1 MRIELEQHYIVKIVG
16 GSSYTETPT
25 TLRFKAESVEEFKT
39 AFLKRWGNVGG
50 VNKAEQERPKLKQA
64 VKQAKTIDEIEELFL
79 HSNHWHLAIHGN
91 PQLRYT
97 EGELK

>member
-1 MRIELEQHYIVKIVG
+1 MGIELESHYIVKVVG
-16 GSSYTETPT
+16 GSSHTETPT
-25 TLRFKAESVEEFKT
+25 TLRFKAESVEGFKT

-79 HSNHWHLAIHGN
+79 HSNHWHLAIYGN
-91 PQLRYT
+91 PQVCYT
-97 EGELK
+97 EGE